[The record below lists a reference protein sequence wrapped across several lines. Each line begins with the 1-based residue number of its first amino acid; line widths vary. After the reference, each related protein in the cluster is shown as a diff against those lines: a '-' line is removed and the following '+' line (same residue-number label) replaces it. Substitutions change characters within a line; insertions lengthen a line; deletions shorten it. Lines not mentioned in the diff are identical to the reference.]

1 VSHIIHITKTMI
13 TNGQLEYDNTINY
26 KGTRH
31 DKRLGCK
38 LNLTSQSTVVS
49 ELIPKTYFM
58 YYLIPGSLIGMCES
72 IPRCS
77 ILIVWAVR
85 NAVENIY

>member
-1 VSHIIHITKTMI
+1 MKYISDRHHSVTYHSYHYKTMI
-13 TNGQLEYDNTINY
+13 TNDQLEYDNTINY

-38 LNLTSQSTVVS
+38 PNLTSQSTVVS

-58 YYLIPGSLIGMCES
+58 Y
-72 IPRCS
+72 
-77 ILIVWAVR
+77 
-85 NAVENIY
+85 